1 MRILAIVLFVAAC
14 GGGGGSNNGDID
26 AGKSADA
33 KVYMDSPPNVSQM
46 ITIGGTALSSDNNSS
61 TPLAGA
67 TVKLLKVSDDS
78 VLGMATTAADGKYS
92 FAVQT
97 NGQVVDAY
105 ILATADTFQQA
116 AAFPAAPFQADTS
129 TADSNLVKA
138 GNYSALAGFTG
149 QKDCSMDASTCLG
162 FAVVEILDANS
173 MPVEGAKAS
182 STPAGMYHYMSGILP
197 TGTDATDSS
206 GTAFYS
212 NLTPGMVTISAT
224 KSGVVFKSHPI
235 KALKNTFTST
245 VVTE

>member
-1 MRILAIVLFVAAC
+1 MRTLAIVLFVAAC
-14 GGGGGSNNGDID
+14 GGGGGSNNGTD
-26 AGKSADA
+26 AAKSADA
-33 KVYMDSPPNVSQM
+33 KVFMDAPPNVSQM

-67 TVKLLKVSDDS
+67 AVKLLRVSDDS
-78 VLGMATTAADGKYS
+78 VLGMATTGADGKYA
-92 FAVQT
+92 FTVQT

-105 ILATADTFQQA
+105 LLATADTFQPA

-149 QKDCSMDASTCLG
+149 QKDCSADPSTCLG
-162 FAVVEILDANS
+162 FAVVEILDANN
-173 MPVEGAKAS
+173 MPVDGAVAS
-182 STPAGMYHYMSGILP
+182 STPSAMYHYMAGVLP
-197 TGTDATDSS
+197 TGTDSTDSS

-224 KSGVVFKSHPI
+224 KSGHVFKSHAI

-245 VVTE
+245 VITE